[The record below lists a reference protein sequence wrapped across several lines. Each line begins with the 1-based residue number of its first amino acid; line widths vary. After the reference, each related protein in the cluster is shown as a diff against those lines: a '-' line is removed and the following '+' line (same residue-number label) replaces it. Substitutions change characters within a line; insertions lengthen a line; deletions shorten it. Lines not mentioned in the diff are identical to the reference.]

1 MGSLKT
7 EERTTKTAE
16 DGSTPRPPPPAP
28 PRRRFLVIALGLLI
42 LLGAAAY
49 NYYRAHR
56 ETTEAEVVHIEAL
69 IAAGQ
74 NDEARALMV
83 DAQIRS
89 RNVDALRLRV
99 GRAFLHEGQTGP
111 ATALL
116 SKVGG
121 SLIKEENLAIA
132 EYFLVS
138 GDPFSATR
146 FFEAAMKTGLPK
158 TASLLDRYGQAL
170 SLSANGE
177 GAVAAF
183 RECLALDASRVGARL
198 NLAATLANLGRLDEA
213 RVEAMAVLQLEPAN
227 EKALSLM
234 AVLPGPTPPTPR

>member
-1 MGSLKT
+1 MKT
-7 EERTTKTAE
+7 EERTTKTTE
-16 DGSTPRPPPPAP
+16 DGSAPRPTPPAP
-28 PRRRFLVIALGLLI
+28 TGRRFLVIALGLLI
-42 LLGAAAY
+42 LLGAAAAY

-99 GRAFLHEGQTGP
+99 GRAFLHEGQVGP

-146 FFEAAMKTGLPK
+146 FFEAAMKAGLPK

-213 RVEAMAVLQLEPAN
+213 RVEALAVLKLEPAN
-227 EKALSLM
+227 QKALSLM
-234 AVLPGPTPPTPR
+234 AVLPGLTPPTPR